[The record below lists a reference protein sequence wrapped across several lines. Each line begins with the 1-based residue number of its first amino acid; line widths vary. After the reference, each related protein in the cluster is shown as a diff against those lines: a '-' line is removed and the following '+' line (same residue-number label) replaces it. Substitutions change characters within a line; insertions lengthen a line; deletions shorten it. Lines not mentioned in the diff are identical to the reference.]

1 MLRAEP
7 FARSAYPSG
16 MKSPDPSVEDA
27 ATEEVAAY
35 ATSGG
40 ERDAADPL
48 GAARDEA
55 SESVSGD
62 SEPDAGR
69 ANAQATNAAE
79 IDRRI
84 EDAFPR
90 NFWALVAFSVVLRI
104 SWIFKTESVIMPAFL
119 DLVSGSPIFRSL
131 LPLLNRTGQSVVPA
145 LFADRLRGA
154 AVKSRFFLQTTAA
167 MGLSFCL
174 LSAFAFVLDGT
185 YPAWFPYVFLGI
197 YFVFFSATGANLLAF
212 GTVQGK
218 LIPAAKRGRLMSA
231 STAAGSVLAIAV
243 AWFAIPALLDLPR
256 HGFGWI
262 FLIAGIGFL
271 FAALAS
277 LFLVEPADEA
287 RKLGLSRKT
296 FTELADVFRDD
307 VRFRRLAIVA
317 MLLMCTQNIFP
328 HYQFLG
334 RDRLDAGGFSMM
346 TWLVAQNAGA
356 GVFGSIF
363 GWIADRFGN
372 SWSLRWQGLIA
383 VTTPWIGLALA
394 RETVL
399 GGDAYW
405 VAFFL
410 LGLTPVTLRT
420 LTNYVLE
427 LCPREQHPRYVGAL
441 SISQAIPLLLSAPI
455 GMALEPIGFEAVFA
469 FASLLIGGGAVG
481 AWFLSEPRSRADLST
496 AEE

>member
-1 MLRAEP
+1 MKS
-7 FARSAYPSG
+7 FDRSAEGFAS
-16 MKSPDPSVEDA
+16 DE
-27 ATEEVAAY
+27 TAAY
-35 ATSGG
+35 ATPGG
-40 ERDAADPL
+40 ESDEGASLVAA
-48 GAARDEA
+48 GAEA
-55 SESVSGD
+55 SEPSL
-62 SEPDAGR
+62 SEVR
-69 ANAQATNAAE
+69 AKDLREAE
-79 IDRRI
+79 FERRI
-84 EDAFPR
+84 EAALPR

-119 DLVSGSPIFRSL
+119 DLVSGNPLFRSL

-145 LFADRLRGA
+145 LFADRLRGS

-174 LSAFAFVLDGT
+174 LSAFAFVLDGR
-185 YPAWFPYVFLGI
+185 YPGWFPYVFLVI

-218 LIPAAKRGRLMSA
+218 LIPAAKRGRLMSV
-231 STAAGSVLAIAV
+231 STAAGSVLAVAV
-243 AWFAIPALLDLPR
+243 AWFTIPALLDLPR

-262 FLIAGIGFL
+262 FLIAGVGFL
-271 FAALAS
+271 LAALAS

-287 RKLGLSRKT
+287 RKLRLSRKT
-296 FTELADVFRDD
+296 FTELADVFTGD
-307 VRFRRLAIVA
+307 VQFRRLAIVA

-334 RDRLDAGGFSMM
+334 RERLDAGGFSMM

-372 SWSLRWQGLIA
+372 AWSLRWQGMIA
-383 VTTPWIGLALA
+383 VTTPWLGLALA
-394 RETVL
+394 REDVL
-399 GGDAYW
+399 GGSAYW
-405 VAFFL
+405 IAFFL

-469 FASLLIGGGAVG
+469 FASLLIGAGAVG
-481 AWFLSEPRSRADLST
+481 AWFLAEPRAKADPASAVL
-496 AEE
+496 

>member
-1 MLRAEP
+1 
-7 FARSAYPSG
+7 
-16 MKSPDPSVEDA
+16 MKSSDRSERFASDE
-27 ATEEVAAY
+27 TSAY
-35 ATSGG
+35 ATPGG
-40 ERDAADPL
+40 EPGEGAPIIAAGAEAVAAGAEASDLADAKAGATPA
-48 GAARDEA
+48 AARDA
-55 SESVSGD
+55 H
-62 SEPDAGR
+62 
-69 ANAQATNAAE
+69 AAE
-79 IDRRI
+79 LERRI
-84 EDAFPR
+84 EAAAPR

-145 LFADRLRGA
+145 LLADRLRGT

-167 MGLSFCL
+167 MGLSFCV
-174 LSAFAFVLDGT
+174 LSAFAFVLDGK
-185 YPAWFPYVFLGI
+185 YPAWFPYVFLAI

-218 LIPAAKRGRLMSA
+218 LIPAAKRGRLMGA
-231 STAAGSVLAIAV
+231 SGAAGSILAIAV

-256 HGFGWI
+256 HGFGWL
-262 FLIAGIGFL
+262 FLIAGVGFL
-271 FAALAS
+271 LAALAS

-287 RKLGLSRKT
+287 RNLRLSRKT

-356 GVFGSIF
+356 GIFGSVF
-363 GWIADRFGN
+363 GWIADRSGN
-372 SWSLRWQGLIA
+372 AWSLRLQGMIA
-383 VTTPWIGLALA
+383 VTTPWLGLALA
-394 RETVL
+394 NESVL

-405 VAFFL
+405 VTFFL

-455 GMALEPIGFEAVFA
+455 GMALEPLGFEAVFA
-469 FASLLIGGGAVG
+469 FASLLIGAGAVG
-481 AWFLSEPRSRADLST
+481 AWFLSEPRAKTELASV
-496 AEE
+496 AE